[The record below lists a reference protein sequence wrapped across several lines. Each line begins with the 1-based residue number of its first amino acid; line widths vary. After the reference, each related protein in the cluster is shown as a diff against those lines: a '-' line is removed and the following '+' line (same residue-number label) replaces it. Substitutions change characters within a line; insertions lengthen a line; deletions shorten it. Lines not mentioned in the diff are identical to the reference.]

1 MMAIVPLNNLWVDAN
16 FKENQLSKLR
26 LGQPV
31 SLVSDL
37 YGDKVVFHGKV
48 LGVSAGTGSAF
59 SVLPAQNATGNW
71 IKVVQRVPVRI
82 QLDAK
87 ELAEH
92 PLRIGLSMK
101 ATVDISNQQGA
112 AVATATV
119 KDKTLAT
126 VAASD
131 RFTEVDE
138 AINSILSSYEH

>member
-48 LGVSAGTGSAF
+48 LGLSAGTGSAF

-126 VAASD
+126 AAASD